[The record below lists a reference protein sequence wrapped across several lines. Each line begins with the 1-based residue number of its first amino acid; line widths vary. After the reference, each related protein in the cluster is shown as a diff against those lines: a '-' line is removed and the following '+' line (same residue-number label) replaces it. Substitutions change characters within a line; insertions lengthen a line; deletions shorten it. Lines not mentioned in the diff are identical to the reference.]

1 MIAMAK
7 PFIKSGAK
15 HFDTISKIVD
25 MQKTVEVYRNL
36 QKKCWSVRQNGK
48 VICHTDYITL
58 KWCRFVVQ
66 PSGRSRVL
74 KEKRK
79 NVHAFVRGFL
89 CSPRDSDWTPP
100 FSWEYVK
107 YNPYK
112 AGSFYFEHEPDHY
125 IHESKYAD
133 LDVGD
138 ENGVLAWGWT

>member
-58 KWCRFVVQ
+58 KWSRFVVQ

-112 AGSFYFEHEPDHY
+112 AGSFYFEHAPDHY